1 MPMWPVLSRN
11 PHRQATVFLQ
21 PCRHLKEVAVGNQRV
36 TICPERSSESRG
48 AFRRM
53 LEDGRYASDERQ
65 NSIGLE
71 RGRPLRMETNMPI
84 LRVSVLRCQPQH
96 FAELKKMMA
105 ESLGALEHGIRQ
117 MRGLIHFYA
126 GEDEAVNSLTNV
138 SVWRTLED
146 AKQLDTF
153 QP

>member
-1 MPMWPVLSRN
+1 
-11 PHRQATVFLQ
+11 
-21 PCRHLKEVAVGNQRV
+21 
-36 TICPERSSESRG
+36 
-48 AFRRM
+48 
-53 LEDGRYASDERQ
+53 
-65 NSIGLE
+65 
-71 RGRPLRMETNMPI
+71 MPI
-84 LRVSVLRCQPQH
+84 LRVSVLRCHPQH

-105 ESLGALEHGIRQ
+105 ESMGALEHGIRQ

-153 QP
+153 QPMLDLGKVFVSKGASFERPIMNYASLWEIAPERLPPDLAWGVMIDTWCFLIVMAGLAPAIHVFDCILKDGRWIPGLRPRL